1 MDLDNIKL
9 QTTWNDAVSGIN
21 SNFAKIRQAILS
33 LLSGGGGLDESQLE
47 EYLSSN
53 GYAKEVWVLAKKYL
67 DAVALGEY
75 SSDFITVANGKIT
88 LKVDE
93 QGGLGATEQGLGIVD
108 IPSHLLENIT
118 IEVDSEL
125 SDTSENAVQ
134 NKVITTELNKK
145 TTLGEVKEYASDT
158 YVSRASFGPTQER
171 KFVTGAVEESSAE
184 QLEGKELVFNLDVR
198 INDDIANAEEDII
211 DDNGVSLNNGIPT
224 SNGVRE
230 YVEGCL
236 DDYAEARII
245 HFDWGSGL
253 TDEQKAYNAETYQK
267 IAAGENLIVL
277 IRSTTGQYTMATKV
291 GCDNGVA
298 TLEALERLDSNGGGL
313 ITAQVNED
321 GTSTIID
328 SIFSFPSY
336 VIDTE
341 MSDISDGLVQNK
353 VIKAYVDNAV
363 ANVRSKAVIFDVASS
378 GDPWNLNALQTET
391 TVAKITEAI
400 TNNSPIYMR
409 FGVAL
414 VAVAEAYLYRNG
426 DISLYANVVDY
437 ESLIIRSIHTYAV
450 DETTWAWEYFD
461 TPIGGADIDLS
472 TLATKEELAEAEEV
486 TAAAL
491 NDLED
496 RKADKEYVEDALK
509 NMDTSSLA
517 SKEELEALRNEVITN
532 EEIVASSLN
541 DLEERKASKE
551 EVEDAIT
558 SAIASAI
565 TTTLNTEV

>member
-1 MDLDNIKL
+1 MELDDIKL
-9 QTTWNDAVSGIN
+9 RTTWNDAASGIN

-33 LLSGGGGLDESQLE
+33 LLSGGEGLDESQLE

-53 GYAKEVWVLAKKYL
+53 GYAKEVWVLEKKYL
-67 DAVALGEY
+67 DAVALGKY

-93 QGGLGATEQGLGIVD
+93 QGGLGTTEQGLGIVD

-145 TTLGEVKEYASDT
+145 TTLDEVKEYASDT

-184 QLEGKELVFNLDVR
+184 HLDGKELVFNLDVR

-211 DDNGVSLNNGIPT
+211 DDNRVSLNNGIPT
-224 SNGVRE
+224 SNGVRQ

-236 DDYAEARII
+236 NDYAEARII

-277 IRSTTGQYTMATKV
+277 IRSTTSQYTVATKV
-291 GCDNGVA
+291 GRGNGVA
-298 TLEALERLDSNGGGL
+298 VLEALKSINGDRGVST
-313 ITAQVNED
+313 TAQVNED

-341 MSDISDGLVQNK
+341 MSDTSSALVQNK

-363 ANVRSKAVIFDVASS
+363 ADAGSNAVIFDVASS
-378 GDPWNLNALQTET
+378 DDPWNLNVLQTQT
-391 TVAKITEAI
+391 TVAEITEAI

-409 FGVAL
+409 FGLAL
-414 VAVAEAYLYRNG
+414 VAVAEAYLYRKG

-437 ESLIIRSIHTYAV
+437 ESLIVRTIHTYAV

-486 TAAAL
+486 AAAAL

-532 EEIVASSLN
+532 EEIVA
-541 DLEERKASKE
+541 
-551 EVEDAIT
+551 
-558 SAIASAI
+558 
-565 TTTLNTEV
+565 